1 MGVFLCFITRILGGG
16 KAVVS
21 GALMF
26 MLVRKHHRLQSEAA
40 WGFRPSN
47 GTAWLTETLCLE
59 RRELPYY
66 QLKSSIFSV
75 IVASTDDA

>member
-26 MLVRKHHRLQSEAA
+26 MLVRRHHRLQSEAA

-47 GTAWLTETLCLE
+47 GTA
-59 RRELPYY
+59 
-66 QLKSSIFSV
+66 
-75 IVASTDDA
+75 